1 VKVTGY
7 RSLTTQHDWGRLIGD
22 ANGVMA
28 QPRTEVHVLILE
40 TDSGLE
46 GVGVG
51 AHRDIDRVFGAVEG
65 QDPRAVT
72 ALYDRMLDRVFK
84 TGHSGATFGAIG
96 AIDMALWDLKAKA
109 AGEPLWRTLGALDR
123 FVPGYASGLDI
134 ALDDDALVQ
143 LYARFADRGFSAAKL
158 KGGRNL
164 EHDLR
169 RLEALRDLLR
179 RNSAHPALMFDAN
192 ESWNR
197 SQAVRFVTALERTID
212 LTWVEEPVRRWDAA
226 GLASVRRGI
235 RAAVA
240 TGENLTGLD
249 QYRPLL
255 DADAIDIV
263 QVGNVWGITHFLR
276 VAAVAHSRDLPVSP
290 VAYHANPLA
299 HAAAAV
305 PNHLA
310 CEVQDLI
317 SPIGL
322 DIDQEFVDGGI
333 LLGDQP
339 GLGICVDEN
348 YINAVRA
355 VSPPAAIDGPHVR
368 PDRAGLRLIPDS
380 RQEERLDAPAMT
392 QATPSS
398 PSTSTSVTTTPPTW
412 SVAPKIR

>member
-7 RSLTTQHDWGRLIGD
+7 RSLTTEHNWERLIGD
-22 ANGVMA
+22 ANGVMSRH
-28 QPRTEVHVLILE
+28 RTEVHVLILE
-40 TDSGLE
+40 TDDGLE

-51 AHRDIDRVFGAVEG
+51 PHGDVDRVFGAVEG
-65 QDPRAVT
+65 QDPRGVT
-72 ALYDRMLDRVFK
+72 ALYDRMLARVFK
-84 TGHSGATFGAIG
+84 TGHAGATFGAIG

-134 ALDDDALVQ
+134 ALDDDALVR
-143 LYARFADRGFSAAKL
+143 LYEEFADRGFSAGKL
-158 KGGRNL
+158 KGGRHL

-169 RLEALRDLLR
+169 RLRALREVLG
-179 RNSAHPALMFDAN
+179 RNSASPALMFDAN

-197 SQAVRFVTALERTID
+197 SQAVRFVTALEREVD
-212 LTWVEEPVRRWDAA
+212 LTWIEEPVRRWDAA

-240 TGENLTGLD
+240 TGENLTGLE

-276 VAAVAHSRDLPVSP
+276 VAAMAHGHDLPVSP
-290 VAYHANPLA
+290 VAYHTNPVA

-310 CEVQDLI
+310 FEVQGLNP
-317 SPIGL
+317 PIGL
-322 DIDQEFVDGGI
+322 RVDQEYEDGGI
-333 LLGDQP
+333 VLGEEP
-339 GLGICVDEN
+339 GIGIRVDEEH
-348 YINAVRA
+348 ILAVRA
-355 VSPPAAIDGPHVR
+355 SNPPAAIAGPHVR
-368 PDRAGLRLIPDS
+368 PDRAGLRLVPDS
-380 RQEERLDAPAMT
+380 RREGLDGTAAEE
-392 QATPSS
+392 
-398 PSTSTSVTTTPPTW
+398 
-412 SVAPKIR
+412 

>member
-22 ANGVMA
+22 ANGVMPA
-28 QPRTEVHVLILE
+28 ARTDVHVLILE

-51 AHRDIDRVFGAVEG
+51 AHGEIDRVFGAIDGE
-65 QDPRAVT
+65 DPRGVS
-72 ALYDRMLDRVFK
+72 ALYDRMLAHVFK
-84 TGHSGATFGAIG
+84 TGHSGATFGAVG

-134 ALDDDALVQ
+134 ALDDDALVR
-143 LYARFADRGFSAAKL
+143 LYEDFADRGFSSAKL
-158 KGGRNL
+158 KGGRDV

-169 RLEALRDLLR
+169 RLIAVREVLG
-179 RNSAHPALMFDAN
+179 RNSPDPALMFDAN

-197 SQAVRFVTALERTID
+197 SQAVRFVTALERHVD
-212 LTWVEEPVRRWDAA
+212 LTWIEEPVRRWDAA

-240 TGENLTGLD
+240 SGENLTGLE

-255 DADAIDIV
+255 DADAVDIV

-276 VAAVAHSRDLPVSP
+276 VAALAHSRDLPVSP
-290 VAYHANPLA
+290 VAYHGNPVA

-310 CEVQDLI
+310 FEVQQLS

-322 DIDQEFVDGGI
+322 SVDQEYQDGGI
-333 LLGDQP
+333 VLGDEP
-339 GLGICVDEN
+339 GLGIRVDEN
-348 YINAVRA
+348 LIGTVRA
-355 VSPPAAIDGPHVR
+355 ADPVAATTGPHVR
-368 PDRAGLRLIPDS
+368 PDRAGLRLVP
-380 RQEERLDAPAMT
+380 
-392 QATPSS
+392 
-398 PSTSTSVTTTPPTW
+398 
-412 SVAPKIR
+412 

>member
-1 VKVTGY
+1 MKVTGY
-7 RSLTTQHDWGRLIGD
+7 RSLTTKHDWGRLIGD
-22 ANGVMA
+22 ANGVMSE
-28 QPRTEVHVLILE
+28 PRTDVHVLILQ
-40 TDSGLE
+40 TDEGLD

-51 AHRDIDRVFGAVEG
+51 AHGDIDRVFGAVEG
-65 QDPRAVT
+65 EDPRAVS

-109 AGEPLWRTLGALDR
+109 AGEPLWRTLGGLDR

-134 ALDDDALVQ
+134 ALDDDALVR
-143 LYARFADRGFSAAKL
+143 LYERFAERGFGAAKL

-164 EHDLR
+164 EHDRR
-169 RLEALRDLLR
+169 RLEALRDLLG

-197 SQAVRFVTALERTID
+197 SQAVRFVTALERTVE
-212 LTWVEEPVRRWDAA
+212 LSWVEEPVRRWDAP

-240 TGENLTGLD
+240 SGENLTGLE

-276 VAAVAHSRDLPVSP
+276 VAAVAHGHDLPVSP
-290 VAYHANPLA
+290 VGFHANPVA
-299 HAAAAV
+299 HAATAV

-310 CEVQDLI
+310 FEVQDLS

-322 DIDQEFVDGGI
+322 TVDQEFEDGGI
-333 LLGDQP
+333 VLGETP
-339 GLGICVDEN
+339 GLGIQVDESQ
-348 YINAVRA
+348 IRTLRTA
-355 VSPPAAIDGPHVR
+355 PAAPPVSGPHVR
-368 PDRAGLRLIPDS
+368 PDRAGLRLVPDS
-380 RQEERLDAPAMT
+380 RKPPAAGME
-392 QATPSS
+392 PVVS
-398 PSTSTSVTTTPPTW
+398 
-412 SVAPKIR
+412 

>member
-1 VKVTGY
+1 MKVTGY
-7 RSLTTQHDWGRLIGD
+7 RSLVTRHDWGRLIGD
-22 ANGVMA
+22 ANGVMSD
-28 QPRTEVHVLILE
+28 PRTDVHVLIVE

-46 GVGVG
+46 GIGVG
-51 AHRDIDRVFGAVEG
+51 PHADIDRVFGAVEG
-65 QDPRAVT
+65 EDPRAVT
-72 ALYDRMLDRVFK
+72 GLYDRMLDRVFK

-96 AIDMALWDLKAKA
+96 AIDMALWDLKAKMA
-109 AGEPLWRTLGALDR
+109 DEPVWRTLGALDR

-134 ALDDDALVQ
+134 ALDDEALLR
-143 LYARFADRGFSAAKL
+143 LYEHFADRGFSAAKL

-169 RLEALRDLLR
+169 RLLALRDLLG

-197 SQAVRFVTALERTID
+197 SQAVRFMTALERSVD

-240 TGENLTGLD
+240 TGENLTGLE

-255 DADAIDIV
+255 DADAVDIV
-263 QVGNVWGITHFLR
+263 QIGSVWGITHFLR
-276 VAAVAHSRDLPVSP
+276 VAAVAHARDLPVSP

-310 CEVQDLI
+310 CEVQDLT

-322 DIDQEFVDGGI
+322 MVDQEYQDGGI
-333 LLGDQP
+333 VLGDEP
-339 GLGICVDEN
+339 GIGIRVDEERIDA
-348 YINAVRA
+348 YRA
-355 VSPPAAIDGPHVR
+355 ANSPAAIAGPHVR
-368 PDRAGLRLIPDS
+368 PDRAGLRLVPDS
-380 RQEERLDAPAMT
+380 RQEPPLGVPA
-392 QATPSS
+392 SGS
-398 PSTSTSVTTTPPTW
+398 GGS
-412 SVAPKIR
+412 